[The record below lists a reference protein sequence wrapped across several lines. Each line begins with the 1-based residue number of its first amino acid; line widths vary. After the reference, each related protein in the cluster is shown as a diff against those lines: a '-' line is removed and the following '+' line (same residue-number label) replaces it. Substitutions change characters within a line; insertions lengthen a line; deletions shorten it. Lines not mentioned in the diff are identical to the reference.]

1 MRIGKGVNLF
11 DYVKAHKL
19 KNVIAAKVD
28 AKIVDLNFT
37 LDKESDVEFID
48 IDSKEGLEIL
58 RHSAAHI
65 MAQAIQTLFKNAKF
79 AIGPAIENG
88 FYYDVDIGRP
98 LTQDDLK
105 AIEVQMKKI
114 TAANYPFVRTNVSK
128 KEALKLFKEKG
139 DEYKVEIIESI
150 PDEQVSLYQQGDFVD
165 FCRGP
170 HIPSTGYLKHFKL
183 LSVASAYFRGDE
195 TRPSMQ
201 RIYGTA
207 FATKEDLDNYLNF
220 LEEVKK
226 RDHRKLGKELD
237 LFSINDDVGA
247 GFVIWH
253 PKGAMLREIIETFEK
268 KEHLKRGYEF
278 VRGPELLKTQLWKV
292 SGHYDNYRE
301 NMYFTEIENVSF
313 GIKPMNCLGHIQVYK
328 SRLRSYRELPK
339 RFFELGVVHRH
350 EKSGVLHGLLRV
362 REFTQDDAHIFC
374 TKEQL
379 NDEIIGVLDFVKYA
393 MDIFKFDY
401 EMEISTRP
409 EKSIGTD
416 EDWENATNALIN
428 ALENTK
434 RPYQINEGDGAF
446 YGPKIDVKLKDAI
459 GRKWQ
464 CATIQCDF
472 TLPERFNLE
481 YIDKDGLPKRPVMV
495 HRVILGSIERFIAVL
510 IENYAGDFP
519 LWLAPIQA
527 RVIPVSEKFDNYAN
541 DVYEQLKKA
550 EIRVDIEKRNE
561 TISKKIRYAELE
573 KIPYVLVVGQ
583 KESEKNGVSV
593 RKRKE
598 GDLGLLSID
607 EFITKIKNESGGVL

>member
-11 DYVKAHKL
+11 DYVKTHNL

-28 AKIVDLNFT
+28 SKIVDLNFT

-48 IDSKEGLEIL
+48 INSKEGLEIL

-65 MAQAIQTLFKNAKF
+65 MAQAIQALFKNAKF

-88 FYYDVDIGRP
+88 FYYDVDVGRP

-105 AIEVQMKKI
+105 AIEIQMKKI
-114 TAANYPFVRTNVSK
+114 TAANYPFARTNVSK
-128 KEALKLFKEKG
+128 KEALRLFKEKG

-150 PDEQVSLYQQGDFVD
+150 PDEHVSLYQQGDFVD

-170 HIPSTGYLKHFKL
+170 HIPSTNYLKHFKL

-195 TRPSMQ
+195 TRPTMQ

-527 RVIPVSEKFDNYAN
+527 RIIPISEKFDKYAN
-541 DVYEQLKKA
+541 DIYEQLKKA

-573 KIPYVLVVGQ
+573 KIPYILVVGQ

-598 GDLGLLSID
+598 GDLGLFSID

>member
-1 MRIGKGVNLF
+1 MQVESGVNLF
-11 DYVKAHKL
+11 DFARERKL
-19 KNVIAAKVD
+19 KNVVAAKVNG
-28 AKIVDLNFT
+28 KIVDLNYT
-37 LDKESDVEFID
+37 LDKASDVEFID
-48 IDSKEGLEIL
+48 INSQEGVRIL

-65 MAQAIQTLFKNAKF
+65 MAQAIQTLFKDAKF
-79 AIGPAIENG
+79 AVGPAIENG
-88 FYYDVDIGRP
+88 FYYDVDVGRP

-105 AIEVQMKKI
+105 SIETQMKKI
-114 TAANYPFVRTNVSK
+114 VGANYTFKRKSVSK
-128 KEALKLFKEKG
+128 QEALQFFKEKN

-170 HIPSTGYLKHFKL
+170 HIPSSGYLKHFKL

-207 FATKEDLDNYLNF
+207 FATKEDLENYLNF

-237 LFSINDDVGA
+237 LFSINDEVGA

-268 KEHLKRGYEF
+268 KEHIKRGYEF
-278 VRGPELLKTQLWKV
+278 VKGPELLKTQLWKI

-328 SRLRSYRELPK
+328 SRLRSYKELPK

-393 MDIFKFDY
+393 MDIFNFDY

-416 EDWENATNALIN
+416 EDWQNATDALIN

-519 LWLAPIQA
+519 LWLAPIQV
-527 RVIPVSEKFDNYAN
+527 RVVPISEKFEDYCLE
-541 DVYEQLKKA
+541 VYNQLKEA
-550 EIRVDIEKRNE
+550 DIRVDIEKRNE
-561 TISKKIRYAELE
+561 TISKKVRFAELE
-573 KIPYVLVVGQ
+573 KIPYIIVVGQ
-583 KESEKNGVSV
+583 KEYETHGVSI
-593 RKRKE
+593 RKRKV
-598 GDLGLLSID
+598 GDLGFRSVN
-607 EFITKIKNESGGVL
+607 EFIEMVKSEAGGVL

>member
-11 DYVKAHKL
+11 DYVKAHNL
-19 KNVIAAKVD
+19 KNVVAAKVD
-28 AKIVDLNFT
+28 GKIVDLNFT

-48 IDSKEGLEIL
+48 INSKEGLEIL

-114 TAANYPFVRTNVSK
+114 TAANYPFARTNVSK

-170 HIPSTGYLKHFKL
+170 HIPSTNYLKHFKL

-561 TISKKIRYAELE
+561 TISKK
-573 KIPYVLVVGQ
+573 
-583 KESEKNGVSV
+583 
-593 RKRKE
+593 
-598 GDLGLLSID
+598 
-607 EFITKIKNESGGVL
+607 

>member
-1 MRIGKGVNLF
+1 LF
-11 DYVKAHKL
+11 DFTRERKL
-19 KNVIAAKVD
+19 KNVVAAKVNG
-28 AKIVDLNFT
+28 KIVDLNYT
-37 LDKESDVEFID
+37 LDKASDVEFID
-48 IDSKEGLEIL
+48 INSQEGLEIL

-65 MAQAIQTLFKNAKF
+65 MAQAIQTLFKDAKF
-79 AIGPAIENG
+79 AVGPAIENG
-88 FYYDVDIGRP
+88 FYYDVDVGRP

-105 AIEVQMKKI
+105 SIETQMKKI
-114 TAANYPFVRTNVSK
+114 VGANYTFKRKDVSK
-128 KEALKLFKEKG
+128 QEALQFFKEKN

-207 FATKEDLDNYLNF
+207 FATKEDLENYLNF

-237 LFSINDDVGA
+237 LFSINDEVGA
-247 GFVIWH
+247 GFVVWH

-268 KEHLKRGYEF
+268 KEHIKRGYEF
-278 VRGPELLKTQLWKV
+278 VKGPELLKTQLWKI

-328 SRLRSYRELPK
+328 SRLRSYKELPK

-393 MDIFKFDY
+393 MDIFNFDY

-416 EDWENATNALIN
+416 EDWQNATDALIN

-519 LWLAPIQA
+519 LWLAPIQV
-527 RVIPVSEKFDNYAN
+527 RVVPISEKFEDYCLE
-541 DVYEQLKKA
+541 VYNQLKEA
-550 EIRVDIEKRNE
+550 DIRVDIEKRNE
-561 TISKKIRYAELE
+561 TISKKVRFAELE
-573 KIPYVLVVGQ
+573 KIPYIIVVGQ
-583 KESEKNGVSV
+583 KEYETQGVSI
-593 RKRKE
+593 RKRKV
-598 GDLGLLSID
+598 GDLGFRSVN
-607 EFITKIKNESGGVL
+607 EFIEMVKSEAGGVL

>member
-11 DYVKAHKL
+11 DYVKAHNL
-19 KNVIAAKVD
+19 KNVVAAKVD
-28 AKIVDLNFT
+28 GKIVDLNFT

-573 KIPYVLVVGQ
+573 KIPYILVVGQ

>member
-1 MRIGKGVNLF
+1 MQIESGVNLF
-11 DYVKAHKL
+11 DFARERKL
-19 KNVIAAKVD
+19 KNVVAAKVNG
-28 AKIVDLNFT
+28 KIVDLNYT
-37 LDKESDVEFID
+37 LDKASDVEFID
-48 IDSKEGLEIL
+48 INSQEGLEIL

-65 MAQAIQTLFKNAKF
+65 MAQAIQTLFKDAKF
-79 AIGPAIENG
+79 AVGPAIENG
-88 FYYDVDIGRP
+88 FYYDVDVGRP

-105 AIEVQMKKI
+105 SIETQMKKI
-114 TAANYPFVRTNVSK
+114 VSANYTFKRKDVSK
-128 KEALKLFKEKG
+128 QEALQFFKEKN

-170 HIPSTGYLKHFKL
+170 HIPSSGYLKHFKL

-207 FATKEDLDNYLNF
+207 FATKEDLENYLNF

-237 LFSINDDVGA
+237 LFSINDEVGA

-268 KEHLKRGYEF
+268 KEHIKRGYEF
-278 VRGPELLKTQLWKV
+278 VKGPELLKTQLWKI

-328 SRLRSYRELPK
+328 SRLRSYKELPK

-393 MDIFKFDY
+393 MDIFNFDY

-416 EDWENATNALIN
+416 EDWQNATDALIN

-519 LWLAPIQA
+519 LWLAPIQV
-527 RVIPVSEKFDNYAN
+527 RVVPISEKFEDYCLE
-541 DVYEQLKKA
+541 VYNQLKEA
-550 EIRVDIEKRNE
+550 DIRVDIEKRNE
-561 TISKKIRYAELE
+561 TISKKVRFAELE
-573 KIPYVLVVGQ
+573 KIPYIIVVGQ
-583 KESEKNGVSV
+583 KEYETHGVSI
-593 RKRKE
+593 RKRKV
-598 GDLGLLSID
+598 GDLGFRSVN
-607 EFITKIKNESGGVL
+607 EFIEMVKSEAGGVL

>member
-1 MRIGKGVNLF
+1 MHIKSGVNLL
-11 DYVKAHKL
+11 DYAKEHKI
-19 KNVIAAKVD
+19 NAIAAKVD
-28 AKIVDLNFT
+28 GKIVDLNYT
-37 LDKESDVEFID
+37 LQKDSDVEFID
-48 IDSKEGLEIL
+48 INSKEGLEIL

-65 MAQAIQTLFKNAKF
+65 MAQAIEQLFEGAKF

-88 FYYDVDIGRP
+88 FYYDVDVGRAITP
-98 LTQDDLK
+98 DDLK
-105 AIEVQMKKI
+105 LIEAQMKKI
-114 TAANYPFVRTNVSK
+114 VAANYPFKRIELSK
-128 KEALKLFKEKG
+128 QEASQLFKNKH

-150 PDEQVSLYQQGDFVD
+150 NDENVSLYQQGDFID

-195 TRPSMQ
+195 SRPSMQ

-207 FATKEDLDNYLNF
+207 FATKEDLNNYLNF

-237 LFSINDDVGA
+237 LFSINDEVGA

-268 KEHLKRGYEF
+268 KEHIKRGYEF
-278 VRGPELLKTQLWKV
+278 VRGPELLKTQLWKI
-292 SGHYDNYRE
+292 SGHYDNYKE

-328 SRLRSYRELPK
+328 SRLRSYKELPK

-379 NDEIIGVLDFVKYA
+379 NDEIIGVLDFVQYA
-393 MDIFKFDY
+393 MGIFGFEY

-472 TLPERFNLE
+472 TLPERFKLE

-519 LWLAPIQA
+519 LWLSPIQA
-527 RVIPVSEKFDNYAN
+527 RVIPVSEKFEDYAN
-541 DVYEQLKKA
+541 VVYEQLRKSD
-550 EIRVDIEKRNE
+550 IRVDIEKRNE
-561 TISKKIRYAELE
+561 TIGKKIRFAELE
-573 KIPYVLVVGQ
+573 KIPYVLIVGQ
-583 KESEKNGVSV
+583 KEIEVNGVSV
-593 RKRKE
+593 RKRKQ
-598 GDLGLLSID
+598 GDLGLFKID
-607 EFITKIKNESGGVL
+607 EVIDNIKAEIGGVL

>member
-65 MAQAIQTLFKNAKF
+65 MAQAIEHLFKGAKF

-88 FYYDVDIGRP
+88 FYYDVDVGRP

-105 AIEVQMKKI
+105 AIEIQMKKI
-114 TAANYPFVRTNVSK
+114 TAANYPFARTNVSK
-128 KEALKLFKEKG
+128 KEALRLFKEKG

-170 HIPSTGYLKHFKL
+170 HIPSTNYLKHFKL

>member
-1 MRIGKGVNLF
+1 MEIRKGVNLF
-11 DYVKAHKL
+11 EFVKAQGL
-19 KNVIAAKVD
+19 KNAIVARINNKL
-28 AKIVDLNFT
+28 VDLNYT
-37 LDKESDVEFID
+37 LDKDSEVDFIEVN
-48 IDSKEGLEIL
+48 SKEGLDIL

-65 MAQAIQTLFKNAKF
+65 MAEAIARLYKDAKF

-88 FYYDVDIGRP
+88 FYYDVDVGKT
-98 LTQDDLK
+98 LNQDDLK
-105 AIEVQMKKI
+105 DIETQMKKI
-114 TAANYPFVRTNVSK
+114 VEADYDFKRINLSK
-128 KEALKLFKEKG
+128 QEALDYFKNKN

-150 PDEQVSLYQQGDFVD
+150 QQDDVSLYRQDDFID

-170 HIPSTGYLKHFKL
+170 HLPATGYLKYFKL
-183 LSVASAYFRGDE
+183 LSVASSYFRGDE
-195 TRPSMQ
+195 TRPSLQ

-207 FATKEDLDNYLNF
+207 FATQEDLDNYLNF

-226 RDHRKLGKELD
+226 RDHRRLGKELD
-237 LFSINDDVGA
+237 LFSINDEVGA

-253 PKGAMLREIIETFEK
+253 PKGAMLRDIIETFEK
-268 KEHLKRGYEF
+268 KEHLRRGYEF
-278 VRGPELLKTQLWKV
+278 VKGPELLKTELWKT

-328 SRLRSYRELPK
+328 SRMRSYKELPK

-393 MDIFKFDY
+393 MDFFGFDY
-401 EMEISTRP
+401 EMEVSTRP
-409 EKSIGTD
+409 EHSIGSD
-416 EDWENATNALIN
+416 EDWRDATSALIN
-428 ALENTK
+428 SLENTK
-434 RPYQINEGDGAF
+434 KNYQINEGDGAF

-481 YIDKDGLPKRPVMV
+481 YIDKDGAPKRPVMV

-510 IENYAGDFP
+510 IENYSGDFP
-519 LWLAPIQA
+519 LWLAPIQV
-527 RVIPVSEKFDNYAN
+527 RVVPVSEKFEIYSGK
-541 DVYEQLKKA
+541 VYQELI
-550 EIRVDIEKRNE
+550 ESGLRVDLEKRNE
-561 TISKKIRYAELE
+561 TISKKVRYAELE
-573 KIPYVLVVGQ
+573 KIPYTLIVGQ
-583 KESEKNGVSV
+583 NEIERDNVSV
-593 RKRKE
+593 RKRKI
-598 GDLGLLSID
+598 GNIGNLSLK
-607 EFITKIKNESGGVL
+607 EFIKKIKNELGGAL

>member
-1 MRIGKGVNLF
+1 MQIGSNVNLF
-11 DYVKAHKL
+11 NYTKEQKI
-19 KNVIAAKVD
+19 KNAIAAKVD
-28 AKIVDLNFT
+28 GKIVDLNYT
-37 LDKESDVEFID
+37 LQKDSDVEFID
-48 IDSKEGLEIL
+48 INSKEGLEIL

-65 MAQAIQTLFKNAKF
+65 MAQAIEQLFEGAKF

-88 FYYDVDIGRP
+88 FYYDVDVGRTITP
-98 LTQDDLK
+98 DDLK
-105 AIEVQMKKI
+105 LIEAQMKKI
-114 TAANYPFVRTNVSK
+114 VASNYPFKRIELSK
-128 KEALKLFKEKG
+128 QEALQLFKNKH

-150 PDEQVSLYQQGDFVD
+150 NDENVSLYQQGNFID

-170 HIPSTGYLKHFKL
+170 HIPSTGYLKYFKL

-195 TRPSMQ
+195 SRPSMQ

-237 LFSINDDVGA
+237 LFSINDEVGA

-253 PKGAMLREIIETFEK
+253 PKGAMLREIIEAFEK
-268 KEHLKRGYEF
+268 KEHIKRGYEF
-278 VRGPELLKTQLWKV
+278 VRGPELLKTQLWKI

-328 SRLRSYRELPK
+328 SRLRSYKELPK

-379 NDEIIGVLDFVKYA
+379 NDEIIGVLDFVQYA
-393 MDIFKFDY
+393 MGIFGFEY

-472 TLPERFNLE
+472 TLPERFNLD

-510 IENYAGDFP
+510 IENYSGDFP
-519 LWLAPIQA
+519 LWLSPIQA
-527 RVIPVSEKFDNYAN
+527 RVIPVSEKFEDYAN
-541 DVYEQLKKA
+541 LVYENLRKSD
-550 EIRVDIEKRNE
+550 IRVDIEKRNE
-561 TISKKIRYAELE
+561 TIGKKIRFAELE
-573 KIPYVLVVGQ
+573 KIPYVLIVGQ
-583 KESEKNGVSV
+583 KEYDSQGVAV
-593 RKRKE
+593 RKRKI
-598 GDLGLLSID
+598 GDLGLCSIN
-607 EFITKIKNESGGVL
+607 EFIEKAKIESGGVL

>member
-11 DYVKAHKL
+11 DYVKTHNL

-28 AKIVDLNFT
+28 SKIVDLNFT

-48 IDSKEGLEIL
+48 INSKEGLEIL

-65 MAQAIQTLFKNAKF
+65 MAQAIQALFKNAKF

-88 FYYDVDIGRP
+88 FYYDVDVGRP

-105 AIEVQMKKI
+105 AIEIQMKKI
-114 TAANYPFVRTNVSK
+114 TAANYPFARTNVSK
-128 KEALKLFKEKG
+128 KEALRLFKEKG

-150 PDEQVSLYQQGDFVD
+150 PDEHVSLYQQGDFVD

-170 HIPSTGYLKHFKL
+170 HIPSTNYLKHFKL

-195 TRPSMQ
+195 TRPTMQ

-495 HRVILGSIERFIAVL
+495 HRVILGSLERFIAVL

-527 RVIPVSEKFDNYAN
+527 RIIPISEKFDKYAN
-541 DVYEQLKKA
+541 DIYEQLKKA

-573 KIPYVLVVGQ
+573 KIPYILVVGQ

-598 GDLGLLSID
+598 GDLGLFSID

>member
-1 MRIGKGVNLF
+1 MRMGKGVNLF
-11 DYVKAHKL
+11 DYVKAHNL
-19 KNVIAAKVD
+19 KNVVAAKVD
-28 AKIVDLNFT
+28 GKIVDLNFT

-105 AIEVQMKKI
+105 SIEVQMKKI

>member
-128 KEALKLFKEKG
+128 KEALRLFKEKG

-170 HIPSTGYLKHFKL
+170 HIPSTNYLKHFKL

-573 KIPYVLVVGQ
+573 KIPYILVVGQ

-598 GDLGLLSID
+598 GDLGLFSID

>member
-11 DYVKAHKL
+11 DYVKAHNL
-19 KNVIAAKVD
+19 KNVVAAKVD

-48 IDSKEGLEIL
+48 INSKEGLEIL

-598 GDLGLLSID
+598 GDLGLFSID

>member
-1 MRIGKGVNLF
+1 MQVESGVNLF
-11 DYVKAHKL
+11 DFTREHKL
-19 KNVIAAKVD
+19 KNVVAAKVNG
-28 AKIVDLNFT
+28 KVLDLNYT

-48 IDSKEGLEIL
+48 INSQEGLEIL

-65 MAQAIQTLFKNAKF
+65 MAEAIQTLFKEAKF

-88 FYYDVDIGRP
+88 FYYDVDVGRP
-98 LTQDDLK
+98 LTQDDLQSV
-105 AIEVQMKKI
+105 ETQMKKI
-114 TAANYPFVRTNVSK
+114 VGANYPFKRKDTSK
-128 KEALKLFKEKG
+128 QEALKFFKEKN

-207 FATKEDLDNYLNF
+207 FATKEDLENYLNF

-237 LFSINDDVGA
+237 LFSINDEVGA

-253 PKGAMLREIIETFEK
+253 PKGAILREIIETFEK
-268 KEHLKRGYEF
+268 KEHINRGYEF
-278 VRGPELLKTQLWKV
+278 VKGPELLKTQLWKI

-301 NMYFTEIENVSF
+301 NMYFTEVENVSF

-328 SRLRSYRELPK
+328 SRLRSYKELPK

-393 MDIFKFDY
+393 MDIFNFDY

-416 EDWENATNALIN
+416 EDWQNATNALIN

-495 HRVILGSIERFIAVL
+495 HRVILGSIERFVAVL

-527 RVIPVSEKFDNYAN
+527 RVVPISEKFEDYATK
-541 DVYEQLKKA
+541 VYKQLKDA
-550 EIRVDIEKRNE
+550 DIRVDIEKRNE
-561 TISKKIRYAELE
+561 TIAKKVRFAELE
-573 KIPYVLVVGQ
+573 KIPYILVVGQ
-583 KESEKNGVSV
+583 KEYESQGVSI
-593 RKRKE
+593 RKRKI
-598 GDLGLLSID
+598 GDLGFRSVN
-607 EFITKIKNESGGVL
+607 EFIEIVKSEAGGVL

>member
-1 MRIGKGVNLF
+1 MQVESGVNLF
-11 DYVKAHKL
+11 DFARERKL
-19 KNVIAAKVD
+19 KNVVAAKVNG
-28 AKIVDLNFT
+28 KIVDLNYT
-37 LDKESDVEFID
+37 LDKASDVEFID
-48 IDSKEGLEIL
+48 INSQEGVRIL

-65 MAQAIQTLFKNAKF
+65 MAQAIQTLFKDAKF
-79 AIGPAIENG
+79 AVGPAIENG
-88 FYYDVDIGRP
+88 FYYDVDVGRP

-105 AIEVQMKKI
+105 SIETQMKKI
-114 TAANYPFVRTNVSK
+114 VGANYTFKRKSVSK
-128 KEALKLFKEKG
+128 QEALQFFKEKN

-170 HIPSTGYLKHFKL
+170 HIPSSGYLKHFKL

-207 FATKEDLDNYLNF
+207 FATKEDLENYLNF

-237 LFSINDDVGA
+237 LFSINDEVGA
-247 GFVIWH
+247 GFVVWH

-268 KEHLKRGYEF
+268 KEHIKRGYEF
-278 VRGPELLKTQLWKV
+278 VKGPELLKTQLWKI

-328 SRLRSYRELPK
+328 SRLRSYKELPK

-393 MDIFKFDY
+393 MDIFNFDY

-416 EDWENATNALIN
+416 EDWQNATDALIN

-519 LWLAPIQA
+519 LWLAPIQV
-527 RVIPVSEKFDNYAN
+527 RVAPISEKFEDYCLE
-541 DVYEQLKKA
+541 VYNQLKEA
-550 EIRVDIEKRNE
+550 DIRVDIEKRNE
-561 TISKKIRYAELE
+561 TISKKVRFAELE
-573 KIPYVLVVGQ
+573 KIPYIIVVGQ
-583 KESEKNGVSV
+583 KEYETQGVSI
-593 RKRKE
+593 RKRKV
-598 GDLGLLSID
+598 GDLGFRSVN
-607 EFITKIKNESGGVL
+607 EFIEMVKSEAGGVL